1 MYPRGRGEPHEDG
14 CLFHVICCAG
24 LFPCLHDGYE
34 CSINV
39 LIGEKIS
46 KFLFCRF
53 LEWLVALSGK
63 RYITTIFTWF
73 TSSTRLHPPTFA
85 SFFIFF
91 NLSKA
96 YNSAVPNAAII
107 YTVSLSCRG
116 IT

>member
-1 MYPRGRGEPHEDG
+1 MDEVNHVKMVVSLCYFVVLDYSL
-14 CLFHVICCAG
+14 CL
-24 LFPCLHDGYE
+24 LDGYE
-34 CSINV
+34 CNKNL
-39 LIGEKIS
+39 LIGEKS
-46 KFLFCRF
+46 TKVLFCRF

-73 TSSTRLHPPTFA
+73 TSSMRLHPPTFA

-107 YTVSLSCRG
+107 YTVSLSLVEVFHN
-116 IT
+116 T